1 MIQFYLYSEQ
11 RSRGFRETI
20 GCGQALLCVKLLKV
34 SSNYCLRV
42 HPSVQNI
49 RLSVTSSGPRDWRP
63 FNNLSRKFLRFS
75 LAINSSTQHI
85 KLFPHSMRLIG
96 EANGASNVPSRVSKT
111 HISYLA
117 RSIVK
122 SAKPPSRSLLRSHGS
137 YEE

>member
-1 MIQFYLYSEQ
+1 MIQNISSYEQ
-11 RSRGFRETI
+11 RSRGLRETI
-20 GCGQALLCVKLLKV
+20 GCGQALLCVKLLTV
-34 SSNYCLRV
+34 SSNYYLRV

-63 FNNLSRKFLRFS
+63 FNNLSRKSLRFS
-75 LAINSSTQHI
+75 LAINSSTPHI
-85 KLFPHSMRLIG
+85 KLFRHSMRLIG

-117 RSIVK
+117 ISIVK
-122 SAKPPSRSLLRSHGS
+122 NAKPLSRSLLRSHGS